1 MCAISTRWIPPF
13 SRPSV
18 AKAQMNLQCFSTL
31 SHGLHLLSEML
42 TKSFFRLLASERWRK
57 VVYSIDYSFLP
68 SSLPL
73 KYPLFVHSPKHV
85 FQAFYG
91 LLNRHLCIYHEDSKQ
106 VSAWLKVFESGVRVV
121 GSWTWGIFVI
131 PCNLSWPLLS
141 AYKISY
147 RYCHNIILYL
157 QSAWTYF
164 VKSLLT
170 HYLRRAMTGNPCN

>member
-31 SHGLHLLSEML
+31 SHGLLLLSEML

-85 FQAFYG
+85 FQAF
-91 LLNRHLCIYHEDSKQ
+91 LWVTESAPLHLSRG
-106 VSAWLKVFESGVRVV
+106 FETSIRVV
-121 GSWTWGIFVI
+121 KSFWIRCQSRGKLNLRNFVV

-157 QSAWTYF
+157 QTLELI
-164 VKSLLT
+164 LLKV
-170 HYLRRAMTGNPCN
+170 Y